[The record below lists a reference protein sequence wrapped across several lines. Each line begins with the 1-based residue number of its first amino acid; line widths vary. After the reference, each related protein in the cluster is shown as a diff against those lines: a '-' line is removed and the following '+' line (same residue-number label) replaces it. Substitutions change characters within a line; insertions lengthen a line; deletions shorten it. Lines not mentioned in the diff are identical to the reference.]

1 MHTIVDGFTPAPSS
15 PQFAGAP
22 PVSAM
27 DGRSFAHLVA
37 PGAFPAPARP
47 WKDTHLTT
55 YAKEILVCVLGPPSY
70 YMYTLYTPF
79 THTFLIICTPMCIP
93 LYMHIH
99 HIYMYNTPLNTPL
112 NTLYTHYTLNT
123 TTPWCVHRYQSISKN
138 HCTNAST
145 GKYTCKGRH
154 EEDDATNTHR
164 SIRVKNAT
172 HNFLYAEFTDGS
184 TDTDW
189 AWPAV
194 RVCVCVCVCV

>member
-1 MHTIVDGFTPAPSS
+1 
-15 PQFAGAP
+15 
-22 PVSAM
+22 M

-37 PGAFPAPARP
+37 PGTFPAPVRP

-55 YAKEILVCVLGPPSY
+55 Y
-70 YMYTLYTPF
+70 
-79 THTFLIICTPMCIP
+79 
-93 LYMHIH
+93 
-99 HIYMYNTPLNTPL
+99 
-112 NTLYTHYTLNT
+112 
-123 TTPWCVHRYQSISKN
+123 QSISPN

-184 TDTDW
+184 METDW

-194 RVCVCVCVCV
+194 RVCV

>member
-1 MHTIVDGFTPAPSS
+1 
-15 PQFAGAP
+15 
-22 PVSAM
+22 
-27 DGRSFAHLVA
+27 
-37 PGAFPAPARP
+37 
-47 WKDTHLTT
+47 
-55 YAKEILVCVLGPPSY
+55 
-70 YMYTLYTPF
+70 
-79 THTFLIICTPMCIP
+79 
-93 LYMHIH
+93 
-99 HIYMYNTPLNTPL
+99 MYNTPLNTPL
-112 NTLYTHYTLNT
+112 NTLYTYYTLNT

-194 RVCVCVCVCV
+194 RVCVCVCACVCVS